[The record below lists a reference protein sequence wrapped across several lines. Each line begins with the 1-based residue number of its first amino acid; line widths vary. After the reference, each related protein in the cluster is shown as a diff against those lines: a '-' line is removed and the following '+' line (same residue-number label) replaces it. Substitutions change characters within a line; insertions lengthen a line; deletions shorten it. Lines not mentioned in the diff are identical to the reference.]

1 MSTKPHKTG
10 NGALMRRF
18 LPYLIKYKGVL
29 FFDLFCA
36 ALTTLCD
43 IALPTIMRTL
53 TNTVSAAAL
62 TVDTVLRMAALYFVL
77 RIIDGAASYFMSGIG
92 HIMGVHIETDMRRDA
107 FDHLLRLDHTYY
119 NNTKVGQ
126 IMGRITNDLFDVTEF
141 AHHCP
146 EEFFIAGIKIVAS
159 FVILCQASIPLTLIV
174 FACVPLMGVVSVKL
188 NHKLRERFRQQR
200 FQIGELNATIEDSL
214 LGQRVVKAF
223 AAEDLERE
231 KFEQGNREFE
241 KIKTLG
247 YHAMAA
253 FNTSTRMFDGLM
265 YFVVILA
272 GGLSLV
278 YGAISAG
285 DLVAY
290 VLYVSTLIATIRRI
304 VEFAEQFQRGMTGIE
319 RFAEIM
325 DTPIAI
331 ADKPDAK
338 PLEVKQGGIE
348 FKDVS
353 FEYPDDHNQVL
364 HHVNLTIRP
373 GESLALV
380 GPSGGGKTTLCNLI
394 PRFYDVTGGTVLVDG
409 QDVRDVQLHSLR
421 QAIGVVQQDVYLF
434 SGTVAENIAYGR
446 PGATRAEIEEA
457 ARLAGAD
464 GFVRALK
471 NGYDTYVG
479 ERGVK
484 LSGGQKQRLAIARVF
499 LKNPPI
505 LLLDEATSALDN
517 ESEILVGQSLDKLAK
532 GRTTLTIAHRLTT
545 IKNADRILVDP
556 FCGSGT
562 FPIEAAMMA
571 ANIAPGLNREFISE
585 EWTNL
590 ISKQLWY
597 DVIEEANDM
606 VHTDIKVDIQGYDI
620 DADVVKAARENAK
633 RAGVDHLIHFQQRAV
648 ADMHHPKKYG
658 FIISNPPYGERLE
671 EKENLPELYRQIG
684 EMYRGLDAWSMYLI
698 TSYEQAQQYIGRKAD
713 KNRKIYNGM
722 LKTYF
727 YQFLGPKPPK
737 RRNNEESH

>member
-1 MSTKPHKTG
+1 MPNNERKTG

-18 LPYLIKYKGVL
+18 MPYLAKYKGVL
-29 FFDLFCA
+29 CFDLFCA

-43 IALPTIMRTL
+43 IILPKIMSTL
-53 TNTVSAAAL
+53 TNSVGSLTAAL
-62 TVDTVLRMAALYFVL
+62 VLKLAALYLVL
-77 RIIDGAASYFMSGIG
+77 RIIDAAAQYFMSSIG

-146 EEFFIAGIKIVAS
+146 EEFFIAGIKIAAS
-159 FVILCQASIPLTLIV
+159 FVILCQSSVLLTLVV

-188 NHKLRERFRQQR
+188 NQKLRARFREQR

-231 KFEQGNREFE
+231 KFEQGNRAFE
-241 KIKTLG
+241 EIKTKG
-247 YHAMAA
+247 YYAMAA
-253 FNTSTRMFDGLM
+253 FNTSTRLFDGLM
-265 YFVVILA
+265 YLVVILA
-272 GGLSLV
+272 GGLFLV
-278 YGAISAG
+278 YGAITPG

-331 ADKPDAK
+331 ADAPDARE
-338 PLEVKQGGIE
+338 LQVTQGGIE
-348 FKDVS
+348 LRDVS
-353 FEYPDDHNQVL
+353 FEYPDDHNKVL
-364 HHVNLTIRP
+364 RHVNLTIHP

-394 PRFYDVTGGTVLVDG
+394 PRFYDVTGGSILIDG
-409 QDVRDVQLHSLR
+409 QDVRSMTLHSLR
-421 QAIGVVQQDVYLF
+421 SAIGVVQQDVYLF

-446 PGATRAEIEEA
+446 PGATRAEVEEA
-457 ARLAGAD
+457 ARMAGAD
-464 GFVRALK
+464 EFVRALK

-484 LSGGQKQRLAIARVF
+484 LSGGQKQRISIARVF
-499 LKNPPI
+499 LKNPRI

-517 ESEILVGQSLDKLAK
+517 ESEILVGQSLDKLAV

-545 IKNADRILVDP
+545 IQNADRILVLGKD
-556 FCGSGT
+556 G
-562 FPIEAAMMA
+562 
-571 ANIAPGLNREFISE
+571 
-585 EWTNL
+585 
-590 ISKQLWY
+590 
-597 DVIEEANDM
+597 IEEEGSHAELL
-606 VHTDIKVDIQGYDI
+606 
-620 DADVVKAARENAK
+620 ARK
-633 RAGVDHLIHFQQRAV
+633 GI
-648 ADMHHPKKYG
+648 Y
-658 FIISNPPYGERLE
+658 YRLW
-671 EKENLPELYRQIG
+671 N
-684 EMYRGLDAWSMYLI
+684 GLVSGQTL
-698 TSYEQAQQYIGRKAD
+698 
-713 KNRKIYNGM
+713 
-722 LKTYF
+722 
-727 YQFLGPKPPK
+727 
-737 RRNNEESH
+737 